1 MALSPMMQQYLEVKK
16 QYPDALIFY
25 RLGDFYEMFF
35 DDAKKASKEL
45 ELTLTGRDCGLEERA
60 PMCGVPYHAADS
72 YIGKLVNK
80 GYKVVV
86 CEQMENPKD
95 AVGLVKRDVVRIVT
109 PGTVTDNTQLEEGEN
124 NYICGIYA
132 YPAGMALAVADIST
146 GELKGT
152 FFEEDAEKRLL
163 DELAAY
169 DPREVLFNQ
178 KAEEAPVLF
187 EFIKERLHSKVYDRM
202 PVFENASAFAAFT
215 RFIGSPSGYPE
226 DEQNVVVAVGGLL
239 SYISGSLRQATFRAK
254 ELRIYKEGQYLSM
267 DSNTRRNLELCR
279 TMRDN
284 EKRGSLLWVLDR
296 TKTAMGAR
304 LLRQYVE
311 QPLMNQRKILYRQ
324 GAVAEFFENYLLRSE
339 LQELLSGISDLE
351 RISSRVVFGSAGGKD
366 LRALANTMKQLPA
379 VKEQLKECKSE
390 ALRDLYDRLDP
401 LSELCAV
408 LDRGIKEDP
417 PFSIREGGFIREGY
431 NADVDRLREIMGNA
445 GGYLKKIEER
455 EKERLGIK
463 NLKVGYNKVF
473 GYYIEISKAANEG
486 LSVPADYVRRQ
497 TLTTGERY
505 ITEELKNLEST
516 ILGAADKDAALEGEL
531 FERMCALLTENLERV
546 RKSASALAE
555 LDVYLS
561 LAQCAA
567 DNRYVCPEV
576 TYDDVIEIKD
586 GRHPVVEKFMKDAAF
601 VPNDTRL
608 DTGSNRLLIITG
620 PNMAGKSTYMRQ
632 VALIALMA
640 QIGSFVPATEARI
653 GIVDKLFT
661 RIGASDDLASGT
673 STFMLEM
680 NEVANILKNATKR
693 SLIIYDEIGRGTS
706 TYDGMSIAKAVAEYT
721 AGKKLGAKALFATH
735 YHELTSMA
743 SGEKGIVNYHIAARK
758 KGDTLVFLRKIL
770 PGAADDSYGIEVA
783 KLAGVPNEVIRHAR
797 EVLKEL
803 EAQGQADGGGRT
815 SRPEEENRTFGI
827 EERLESD
834 VCEKLRSVQMD
845 MMTPLESLNLL
856 YELKK
861 MLS

>member
-1 MALSPMMQQYLEVKK
+1 M
-16 QYPDALIFY
+16 
-25 RLGDFYEMFF
+25 
-35 DDAKKASKEL
+35 
-45 ELTLTGRDCGLEERA
+45 
-60 PMCGVPYHAADS
+60 
-72 YIGKLVNK
+72 
-80 GYKVVV
+80 
-86 CEQMENPKD
+86 
-95 AVGLVKRDVVRIVT
+95 
-109 PGTVTDNTQLEEGEN
+109 
-124 NYICGIYA
+124 
-132 YPAGMALAVADIST
+132 
-146 GELKGT
+146 
-152 FFEEDAEKRLL
+152 
-163 DELAAY
+163 
-169 DPREVLFNQ
+169 
-178 KAEEAPVLF
+178 
-187 EFIKERLHSKVYDRM
+187 
-202 PVFENASAFAAFT
+202 
-215 RFIGSPSGYPE
+215 
-226 DEQNVVVAVGGLL
+226 
-239 SYISGSLRQATFRAK
+239 
-254 ELRIYKEGQYLSM
+254 
-267 DSNTRRNLELCR
+267 
-279 TMRDN
+279 
-284 EKRGSLLWVLDR
+284 
-296 TKTAMGAR
+296 
-304 LLRQYVE
+304 
-311 QPLMNQRKILYRQ
+311 
-324 GAVAEFFENYLLRSE
+324 
-339 LQELLSGISDLE
+339 
-351 RISSRVVFGSAGGKD
+351 
-366 LRALANTMKQLPA
+366 
-379 VKEQLKECKSE
+379 
-390 ALRDLYDRLDP
+390 
-401 LSELCAV
+401 
-408 LDRGIKEDP
+408 
-417 PFSIREGGFIREGY
+417 
-431 NADVDRLREIMGNA
+431 
-445 GGYLKKIEER
+445 
-455 EKERLGIK
+455 
-463 NLKVGYNKVF
+463 
-473 GYYIEISKAANEG
+473 
-486 LSVPADYVRRQ
+486 
-497 TLTTGERY
+497 
-505 ITEELKNLEST
+505 
-516 ILGAADKDAALEGEL
+516 EGEL

-632 VALIALMA
+632 VALITLMA

-803 EAQGQADGGGRT
+803 EAQGQTA
-815 SRPEEENRTFGI
+815 RPEEENRTFGI

>member
-187 EFIKERLHSKVYDRM
+187 GFIKERLHSKVYDRM

-324 GAVAEFFENYLLRSE
+324 GAVVEFFENYLLHSE

-390 ALRDLYDRLDP
+390 ALRDLYDRVDP
-401 LSELCAV
+401 LSDLCAV
-408 LDRGIKEDP
+408 LDRGIKED
-417 PFSIREGGFIREGY
+417 
-431 NADVDRLREIMGNA
+431 
-445 GGYLKKIEER
+445 
-455 EKERLGIK
+455 
-463 NLKVGYNKVF
+463 
-473 GYYIEISKAANEG
+473 
-486 LSVPADYVRRQ
+486 
-497 TLTTGERY
+497 
-505 ITEELKNLEST
+505 
-516 ILGAADKDAALEGEL
+516 
-531 FERMCALLTENLERV
+531 
-546 RKSASALAE
+546 SAFFDS
-555 LDVYLS
+555 
-561 LAQCAA
+561 
-567 DNRYVCPEV
+567 
-576 TYDDVIEIKD
+576 
-586 GRHPVVEKFMKDAAF
+586 
-601 VPNDTRL
+601 
-608 DTGSNRLLIITG
+608 
-620 PNMAGKSTYMRQ
+620 
-632 VALIALMA
+632 
-640 QIGSFVPATEARI
+640 
-653 GIVDKLFT
+653 
-661 RIGASDDLASGT
+661 
-673 STFMLEM
+673 
-680 NEVANILKNATKR
+680 
-693 SLIIYDEIGRGTS
+693 GRGL
-706 TYDGMSIAKAVAEYT
+706 Y
-721 AGKKLGAKALFATH
+721 
-735 YHELTSMA
+735 
-743 SGEKGIVNYHIAARK
+743 
-758 KGDTLVFLRKIL
+758 
-770 PGAADDSYGIEVA
+770 PGG
-783 KLAGVPNEVIRHAR
+783 L
-797 EVLKEL
+797 
-803 EAQGQADGGGRT
+803 
-815 SRPEEENRTFGI
+815 
-827 EERLESD
+827 
-834 VCEKLRSVQMD
+834 
-845 MMTPLESLNLL
+845 
-856 YELKK
+856 
-861 MLS
+861 

>member
-1 MALSPMMQQYLEVKK
+1 M
-16 QYPDALIFY
+16 
-25 RLGDFYEMFF
+25 
-35 DDAKKASKEL
+35 
-45 ELTLTGRDCGLEERA
+45 
-60 PMCGVPYHAADS
+60 
-72 YIGKLVNK
+72 
-80 GYKVVV
+80 
-86 CEQMENPKD
+86 
-95 AVGLVKRDVVRIVT
+95 
-109 PGTVTDNTQLEEGEN
+109 
-124 NYICGIYA
+124 
-132 YPAGMALAVADIST
+132 
-146 GELKGT
+146 
-152 FFEEDAEKRLL
+152 
-163 DELAAY
+163 
-169 DPREVLFNQ
+169 
-178 KAEEAPVLF
+178 
-187 EFIKERLHSKVYDRM
+187 
-202 PVFENASAFAAFT
+202 
-215 RFIGSPSGYPE
+215 
-226 DEQNVVVAVGGLL
+226 
-239 SYISGSLRQATFRAK
+239 
-254 ELRIYKEGQYLSM
+254 
-267 DSNTRRNLELCR
+267 
-279 TMRDN
+279 
-284 EKRGSLLWVLDR
+284 
-296 TKTAMGAR
+296 
-304 LLRQYVE
+304 
-311 QPLMNQRKILYRQ
+311 
-324 GAVAEFFENYLLRSE
+324 
-339 LQELLSGISDLE
+339 
-351 RISSRVVFGSAGGKD
+351 
-366 LRALANTMKQLPA
+366 
-379 VKEQLKECKSE
+379 
-390 ALRDLYDRLDP
+390 
-401 LSELCAV
+401 
-408 LDRGIKEDP
+408 
-417 PFSIREGGFIREGY
+417 
-431 NADVDRLREIMGNA
+431 DRLREIMGNA

-486 LSVPADYVRRQ
+486 LSIPEDYVRRQ

-531 FERMCALLTENLERV
+531 FERMCSLLIENLEKV
-546 RKSASALAE
+546 RRSASTLAE

-567 DNRYVCPEV
+567 DNRYVCPEI

-586 GRHPVVEKFMKDAAF
+586 GRHPVVEKFMKDVAF

-608 DTGSNRLLIITG
+608 DTENNRLLIITG

-721 AGKKLGAKALFATH
+721 AGKKLGAKTLFATH

-743 SGEKGIVNYHIAARK
+743 SAEKGIVNYHIAARK

-803 EAQGQADGGGRT
+803 EAQGESTGRGAT
-815 SRPEEENRTFGI
+815 FRSEEEGMTFGI
-827 EERLESD
+827 EERLESN
-834 VCEKLRSVQMD
+834 VCERLRSVQMD
-845 MMTPLESLNLL
+845 VMTPLESLNLL